1 MALPVTPLSQTAG
14 FTAYRQESWLNKKKK
29 KKRAG
34 GAAQDLLTII
44 WLGNSEENSE
54 GLSPLVG

>member
-1 MALPVTPLSQTAG
+1 MALPGTPLSHTAG
-14 FTAYRQESWLNKKKK
+14 FTAYRQESWLNKQ